1 MKIVY
6 GICQEMKKSIISY
19 GFLACVMITWGLL
32 FTVTGYYD
40 TDTGK
45 TYSVLECMFMSGKM
59 LHSQAAFSSI
69 QMVSN
74 ISGGFFQMFLPIV
87 AAFPFM
93 PNFCTER
100 RSGLIRFTISRM
112 GKWNYYFTKF
122 FSAILSGGLAVVMGY
137 FLYAIVIYLR
147 FPALSSYSADEI
159 ERVLLGSSE
168 LMRFLGSVLGVFLY
182 GMISVLLAFLL
193 ASFLKNK
200 YLVTCIPFTLMYIY
214 SIYLDKMA
222 TNTFGVEGKE
232 KLYDLQV
239 VLNPQTICNVQSI
252 KTGGQWNDTIIY
264 ALVWQGILL
273 VITFLLFAFIMNR
286 RCDSGE

>member
-1 MKIVY
+1 MKIIY

-40 TDTGK
+40 TGAGK
-45 TYSVLECMFMSGKM
+45 TYSVLECMMMSKKM
-59 LHSQAAFSSI
+59 INSDYAFSSI

-74 ISGGFFQMFLPIV
+74 ISGGFFQLFLPII

-122 FSAILSGGLAVVMGY
+122 LSAVLSGGFAVILGY
-137 FLYAIVIYLR
+137 FLYSIVIYLR
-147 FPALSSYSADEI
+147 FPSISSYSSDCI
-159 ERVLLGSSE
+159 DMVLGGSSE
-168 LMRFLGSVLGVFLY
+168 LVIFLEGALGVFLY

-214 SIYLDKMA
+214 SIYLEKIA
-222 TNTFGVEGKE
+222 ANSFGVEGKE
-232 KLYDLQV
+232 KIYDLQTI
-239 VLNPQTICNVQSI
+239 LNPQTVCMVRFL
-252 KTGGQWNDTIIY
+252 KTGGQVNKPILY
-264 ALVWQGILL
+264 ALILQGILM
-273 VITFLLFAFIMNR
+273 VITFCLFAFIMNR